1 MRAQKTKRNSVIF
14 AALVLM
20 AACTLLLALVG
31 ERSNLKTPS
40 GSPVGSPRLVSV
52 QEVPDYGEVCAREP
66 PSRNATMIAALQEK
80 NLFASF
86 QETAVHAASPE
97 TGDTAEVTRPPV
109 RTIKDTYPIYSS
121 IAVDQ
126 LRDEVVLQDTNLF
139 SIKVFNRL
147 DNTTPNAEP
156 AQPKRVI
163 QGPHTLN
170 EYNNGLYIDPQT
182 GNIHSVAMDTADSMI
197 VFPGGANVDVSPIR
211 KLNTPHRNFAT
222 AVNEEKGEIY
232 ITIQYPPKVMVYR
245 KEANGDE
252 KPLRVLEGEHTR
264 LYDTHGIALDVKQN
278 LMFVGTWGNASD
290 YRVAGT
296 GKFYPPSINV
306 YRLDASGDTAPLHVI
321 QGSKTR
327 LDWAG
332 GMSLDPDRGDLY
344 VANDVGNSILVFRET
359 DDGDV
364 APARIINGDKTGLNH
379 PAGISLDLKNQEFWV
394 SNMGNS
400 SATCYSLKAD
410 GNARPVRTMRSAPL
424 GRKPAKS
431 GKPQAVASDS
441 KEKMAYYEW
450 HGECIMRF
458 AAPKVL
464 IFPRESNGGAAPIRV
479 LGGPDTQI
487 RGSRR
492 GHPLVGVDPV
502 NNLLIVGSTGGEGGG
517 RDSDGESARGR
528 GSLLIFDRTA
538 SGNTKPKAVIQGPN
552 TAFGGVGQI
561 QTYPPKGW
569 IIAGALGGGIGAW
582 SIHDSGDAPPRW
594 KIPVRQI
601 TGVAPSGVAL
611 DPVHK
616 ELIIAS
622 GARNVLLTFSW
633 PEIFE

>member
-1 MRAQKTKRNSVIF
+1 MCAQKTKRNSVIF

-31 ERSNLKTPS
+31 ERSNLKNPS
-40 GSPVGSPRLVSV
+40 GSPLGSPRLVSV
-52 QEVPDYGEVCAREP
+52 QEVPDYGEICAPEP
-66 PSRNATMIAALQEK
+66 PSRNASMIAALQEK

-121 IAVDQ
+121 IAVDP

-197 VFPGGANVDVSPIR
+197 VFPGGANGDVSPIR

-264 LYDTHGIALDVKQN
+264 LYDTHGIALDVKKN

-306 YRLDASGDTAPLHVI
+306 YPLDASGDTAPLRVI

-344 VANDVGNSILVFRET
+344 VANDVGDSILVFRET

-410 GNARPVRTMRSAPL
+410 GNATPVRTIRSAPL
-424 GRKPAKS
+424 GRTSVKF
-431 GKPQAVASDS
+431 GKPQAVAYDS
-441 KEKMAYYEW
+441 K
-450 HGECIMRF
+450 
-458 AAPKVL
+458 
-464 IFPRESNGGAAPIRV
+464 RE
-479 LGGPDTQI
+479 QY
-487 RGSRR
+487 
-492 GHPLVGVDPV
+492 LV
-502 NNLLIVGSTGGEGGG
+502 
-517 RDSDGESARGR
+517 
-528 GSLLIFDRTA
+528 
-538 SGNTKPKAVIQGPN
+538 PN
-552 TAFGGVGQI
+552 
-561 QTYPPKGW
+561 
-569 IIAGALGGGIGAW
+569 
-582 SIHDSGDAPPRW
+582 
-594 KIPVRQI
+594 
-601 TGVAPSGVAL
+601 
-611 DPVHK
+611 
-616 ELIIAS
+616 
-622 GARNVLLTFSW
+622 
-633 PEIFE
+633 